1 MAALVLKASQAP
13 LLSHSMG
20 IYIHL
25 LYVQFDKHTDSVIT
39 IETTICVEIFEVHKF
54 LWISWYASYPQKL
67 IHNN

>member
-1 MAALVLKASQAP
+1 MATLVLKASQAP

-39 IETTICVEIFEVHKF
+39 IETTTCVEIFKVFKF
-54 LWISWYASYPQKL
+54 LWILRYVSYPQ